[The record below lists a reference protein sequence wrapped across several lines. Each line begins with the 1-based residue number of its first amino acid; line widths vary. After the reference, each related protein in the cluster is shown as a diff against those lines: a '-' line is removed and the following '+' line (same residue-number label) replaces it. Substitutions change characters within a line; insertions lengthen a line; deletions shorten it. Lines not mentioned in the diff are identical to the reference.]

1 MKKGTKVVIERD
13 EKQYPAKGTWRQFRG
28 RKGVVTCEVR
38 GAGPVEYGV
47 SFSGGDSAD
56 AYFKR
61 HELTER
67 TR

>member
-13 EKQYPAKGTWRQFRG
+13 ETKYPAKGTWKQFRG
-28 RKGVVTCEVR
+28 KKGVVTCEVR

-56 AYFKR
+56 AYFKK

-67 TR
+67 K

>member
-1 MKKGTKVVIERD
+1 MKKGTKVRIERD
-13 EKQYPAKGTWRQFRG
+13 EKLYPAKGTWKQFRG

-56 AYFKR
+56 AYFKAY
-61 HELTER
+61 ELTER